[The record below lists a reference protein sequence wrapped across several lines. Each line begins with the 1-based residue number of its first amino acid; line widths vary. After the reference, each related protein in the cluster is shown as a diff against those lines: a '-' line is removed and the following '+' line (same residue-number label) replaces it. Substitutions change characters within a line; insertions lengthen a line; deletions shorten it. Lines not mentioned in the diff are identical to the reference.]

1 MEKHKYNKNGIWYDK
16 KSIKDF
22 YQLFNDNYN
31 LLSNKTILD
40 CGCNIGIYSHIL
52 AQPKLNNSIIA
63 IDNNPILIN
72 KWKHKPNI
80 KWINTNLFKY
90 KYKNTNIDIIF
101 FPCLFQDIKY
111 DIKTAIF
118 LNQFHNKILILDNE
132 ITLINKFNLLY
143 QSKYLKIIHKF

>member
-1 MEKHKYNKNGIWYDK
+1 MEKHKHTKNGIWYNK
-16 KSIKDF
+16 KRIKDF

-40 CGCNIGIYSHIL
+40 CCCNIGIYSHIL

-90 KYKNTNIDIIF
+90 KNPNLDIIF
-101 FPCLFQDIKY
+101 FPCLIQHINY
-111 DIKTAIF
+111 IIRIAIF
-118 LNQFHNKILILDNE
+118 LNQFHNKILIVDNE
-132 ITLINKFNLLY
+132 IILTNKFNLLY
-143 QSKYLKIIHKF
+143 QSKYLKIIHQF